1 MAELLPHDVRLVAA
15 QVAESTLQI
24 NEASAQRAQ
33 RRHLPIKPCTE
44 CRNVL
49 ANTFPASNCRRTS
62 CTTPCH
68 MATVLRPPLVVRVL
82 AAATSSM
89 SFIGSVSD
97 RPLSYALTGDA
108 HNNRRQHEPAVRLWW
123 THPRHTG
130 QGSCVLTA
138 AYIIRSADSTDKF
151 RTKLS
156 QMERIEQNIDSN
168 STSPSAVAYCHG
180 DKSSYMT

>member
-1 MAELLPHDVRLVAA
+1 VTELLQHDVRLVAT
-15 QVAESTLQI
+15 QVAESTLHI
-24 NEASAQRAQ
+24 NEASPQRAQ

-49 ANTFPASNCRRTS
+49 ANTFPASNRRRTS

-68 MATVLRPPLVVRVL
+68 VATVLRLPLVVRVL

-108 HNNRRQHEPAVRLWW
+108 HNRRQHEPAVRLGW
-123 THPRHTG
+123 THPKHTG

-138 AYIIRSADSTDKF
+138 AYIIRSADLTGKF
-151 RTKLS
+151 RTELS
-156 QMERIEQNIDSN
+156 QMERIEIVTPPHLPRSHIA
-168 STSPSAVAYCHG
+168 TATRAR
-180 DKSSYMT
+180 T